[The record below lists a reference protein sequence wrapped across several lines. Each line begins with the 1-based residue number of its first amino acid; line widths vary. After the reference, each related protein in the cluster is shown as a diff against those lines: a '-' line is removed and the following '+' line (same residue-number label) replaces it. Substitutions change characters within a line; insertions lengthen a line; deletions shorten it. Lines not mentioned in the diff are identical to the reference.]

1 MRLRAAYVSGVNI
14 FQQLVKSPWHSNDS
28 AAPDEL
34 GVCSLS
40 LRAVKIPGVSSQ
52 RTWRAV
58 TGEDI
63 AVCMGHFVC
72 CSIRTYAAYTVYT
85 VGCIPRIL
93 GPRSTTTRFNTSA
106 LEPPRKAGSM
116 KLAGHKAC
124 EQGIRKWRPP
134 LPTLTYDAIQV

>member
-1 MRLRAAYVSGVNI
+1 MHGSFGVAVYVRTLRTPY
-14 FQQLVKSPWHSNDS
+14 
-28 AAPDEL
+28 
-34 GVCSLS
+34 
-40 LRAVKIPGVSSQ
+40 IP
-52 RTWRAV
+52 
-58 TGEDI
+58 
-63 AVCMGHFVC
+63 
-72 CSIRTYAAYTVYT
+72 T
-85 VGCIPRIL
+85 VGFIPRIL